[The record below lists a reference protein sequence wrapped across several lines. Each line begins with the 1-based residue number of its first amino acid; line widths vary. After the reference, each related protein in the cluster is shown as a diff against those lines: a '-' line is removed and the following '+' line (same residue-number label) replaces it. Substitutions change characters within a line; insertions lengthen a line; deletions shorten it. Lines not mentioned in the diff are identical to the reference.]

1 MQPFPSYGLDLQA
14 MYHNQLERS
23 RVYAHPSHHRSPHK
37 RGTSALLVDA
47 FLEGATAAGHQVE
60 RFDSAF
66 AAVAPCKAC
75 DFCRSH
81 GSNAPK
87 KTIWRPCG
95 PSCCK
100 QDLVV
105 LATPLYYFG
114 FSAQLKAVLDRFYA
128 KNASLRQHPKG
139 SASWPPA
146 GIPKPGPWTGCG
158 PTTLASVN
166 TWAGRTEARSWPL
179 G

>member
-1 MQPFPSYGLDLQA
+1 MHILVITG
-14 MYHNQLERS
+14 
-23 RVYAHPSHHRSPHK
+23 SPHK

-66 AAVAPCKAC
+66 AAVAPVRPAI
-75 DFCRSH
+75 FAAAT

-87 KTIWRPCG
+87 NDDMEALWPKLL
-95 PSCCK
+95 
-100 QDLVV
+100 QADLVV

-139 SASWPPA
+139 VCLLATCGDAEDWAMDGLRAHYACFCKYMGWEDRGQVLAFGVSVPKDIEATDYPAQARALGAS
-146 GIPKPGPWTGCG
+146 
-158 PTTLASVN
+158 L
-166 TWAGRTEARSWPL
+166 
-179 G
+179 

>member
-1 MQPFPSYGLDLQA
+1 MHILVITG
-14 MYHNQLERS
+14 
-23 RVYAHPSHHRSPHK
+23 SPHK

-81 GSNAPK
+81 GEQYTQKDDMEALWPK
-87 KTIWRPCG
+87 LL
-95 PSCCK
+95 
-100 QDLVV
+100 QADLVV

-139 SASWPPA
+139 VCLLA
-146 GIPKPGPWTGCG
+146 TCG
-158 PTTLASVN
+158 DSE
-166 TWAGRTEARSWPL
+166 TWAMDGLRAHYACFCKYMGWEDRGQVLAFGVSVPKDIEATDYPAQARAL
-179 G
+179 GASL

>member
-1 MQPFPSYGLDLQA
+1 MHILVITG
-14 MYHNQLERS
+14 
-23 RVYAHPSHHRSPHK
+23 SPHK

-66 AAVAPCKAC
+66 AAVAPCRAC

-81 GSNAPK
+81 GEQCTQKDDMEALWPK
-87 KTIWRPCG
+87 LL
-95 PSCCK
+95 
-100 QDLVV
+100 QADLVV

-139 SASWPPA
+139 VCLLA
-146 GIPKPGPWTGCG
+146 TCG
-158 PTTLASVN
+158 DSE
-166 TWAGRTEARSWPL
+166 TWAMDGLRTHYACFCKYMGWEDRGQVLAFGVSVPKDIEATDYPAQARAL
-179 G
+179 GASL

>member
-1 MQPFPSYGLDLQA
+1 MHILVITG
-14 MYHNQLERS
+14 
-23 RVYAHPSHHRSPHK
+23 SPHK

-81 GSNAPK
+81 GEQCTQKDDMEALWPK
-87 KTIWRPCG
+87 LL
-95 PSCCK
+95 
-100 QDLVV
+100 QADLVV

-128 KNASLRQHPKG
+128 KTPPCASIPRG

>member
-1 MQPFPSYGLDLQA
+1 AGFMHILVITG
-14 MYHNQLERS
+14 
-23 RVYAHPSHHRSPHK
+23 SPHK

-75 DFCRSH
+75 AFCRSH
-81 GSNAPK
+81 GDQCTQKDDMEALWPK
-87 KTIWRPCG
+87 LL
-95 PSCCK
+95 
-100 QDLVV
+100 QADLVV

-139 SASWPPA
+139 VCLLA
-146 GIPKPGPWTGCG
+146 TCG
-158 PTTLASVN
+158 DSE
-166 TWAGRTEARSWPL
+166 TWAMDGLRAHYACFCKYM
-179 G
+179 